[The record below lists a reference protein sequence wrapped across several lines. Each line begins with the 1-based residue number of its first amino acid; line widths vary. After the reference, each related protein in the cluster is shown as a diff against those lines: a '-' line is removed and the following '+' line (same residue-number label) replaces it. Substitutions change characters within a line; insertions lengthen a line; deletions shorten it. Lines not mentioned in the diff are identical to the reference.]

1 MKRKL
6 TNWVLWYM
14 VTVMF
19 LFGITPKV
27 DAGFSPSEIIG
38 QSQMNRS
45 GDVEK
50 IRKFIEMKM
59 VRERLNAFG
68 FSQEEIQTRLNQLT
82 DDQIHQVALQL
93 DELKVA
99 GNGGEA
105 VIIILLILILVALI
119 IYVTGHRVIVK

>member
-6 TNWVLWYM
+6 ANWVLWYM
-14 VTVMF
+14 VAVMF

-93 DELKVA
+93 DELMVA
-99 GNGGEA
+99 GDGGEA

-119 IYVTGHRVIVK
+119 IYVTGHKIIVK

>member
-1 MKRKL
+1 MKKKL
-6 TNWVLWYM
+6 TNGVLWYM

-50 IRKFIEMKM
+50 IQKLIELKM

-68 FSQEEIQTRLNQLT
+68 FSQEEIQTRLNQLS
-82 DDQIHQVALQL
+82 DEQIHQMA
-93 DELKVA
+93 LKVDDLKVGA
-99 GNGGEA
+99 NGGEA
-105 VIIILLILILVALI
+105 VIIVLLILILVALI
-119 IYVTGHRVIVK
+119 IYTTGHRIIVK

>member
-6 TNWVLWYM
+6 ANCVTWYM

-27 DAGFSPSEIIG
+27 EAGFSPSELIS
-38 QSQMNRS
+38 QSQINRS
-45 GDVEK
+45 TDVEK
-50 IRKFIEMKM
+50 IQKFLETKM
-59 VRERLNAFG
+59 VRERLHAFG

-93 DELKVA
+93 DELNVA
-99 GNGGEA
+99 GNGGE
-105 VIIILLILILVALI
+105 VIIIVLLILILVALI
-119 IYVTGHRVIVK
+119 IYLTGHKIVVK

>member
-14 VTVMF
+14 VAVMF
-19 LFGITPKV
+19 LLGITPKV
-27 DAGFSPSEIIG
+27 EAGFSPSEIIG

>member
-14 VTVMF
+14 VALMF

-99 GNGGEA
+99 GNGGEV
-105 VIIILLILILVALI
+105 VIIVLLILILVALI